1 MRWTLF
7 SLPLLVLG
15 CWGQGEEPP
24 GQAIGTFNAVGFMVE
39 QSCGAAI
46 PAPDPLDLDFE
57 LRSEFN
63 GRAYWR
69 LLGGAMFAGVEKD
82 GEYRFQ
88 VSQSFMV
95 VEPDRFRGF
104 VGCSVTQRDVFTF
117 VVETVEL
124 GTETDG
130 GVDDGG
136 VEDGALKMLA
146 PTKSRKPTLA
156 PNRSCSPSPAR
167 RPPILPRWPAQTA
180 HPRSPPSVARSYH
193 SPVAWS
199 TSSPA
204 RASALRST
212 TTSSEREPIAA
223 RGSIFAGAKT

>member
-7 SLPLLVLG
+7 GLPLLVLG

-24 GQAIGTFNAVGFMVE
+24 GEAIGTFNAVGFMVE

-69 LLGGAMFAGVEKD
+69 LFGGSMFAGVEQD
-82 GEYRFQ
+82 GEYTFQ
-88 VSQSFMV
+88 VSQSWMV
-95 VEPDRFRGF
+95 VQPDRFRGY

-117 VVETVEL
+117 VVEAVEL

-130 GVDDGG
+130 GVEDGG
-136 VEDGALKMLA
+136 VEDGGAEDA
-146 PTKSRKPTLA
+146 GTDEESEADAGPEPTLLTLTGSQTTEIV
-156 PNRSCSPSPAR
+156 PLTGSDCTPAVAALGG
-167 RPPILPRWPAQTA
+167 PFLSLPCRVEYVL
-180 HPRSPPSVARSYH
+180 SGEGVAID
-193 SPVAWS
+193 VDV
-199 TSSPA
+199 
-204 RASALRST
+204 
-212 TTSSEREPIAA
+212 E
-223 RGSIFAGAKT
+223 

>member
-7 SLPLLVLG
+7 GLPLLVLG

-82 GEYRFQ
+82 GEYTFQ

-124 GTETDG
+124 GAETDG

-136 VEDGALKMLA
+136 VEDGGLEDAGA
-146 PTKSRKPTLA
+146 NQESEADAGPE
-156 PNRSCSPSPAR
+156 
-167 RPPILPRWPAQTA
+167 PILLTLTGSQTTDITPLAGSDCTPA
-180 HPRSPPSVARSYH
+180 VA
-193 SPVAWS
+193 
-199 TSSPA
+199 
-204 RASALRST
+204 ALGGPFLSLPCRVEYVLSG
-212 TTSSEREPIAA
+212 EGVGVEVDDDVE
-223 RGSIFAGAKT
+223 

>member
-7 SLPLLVLG
+7 GLPLLVLG

-69 LLGGAMFAGVEKD
+69 RLGGSMFAGVEKN
-82 GEYRFQ
+82 GEYIFQ
-88 VSQSFMV
+88 VSQSWMV
-95 VEPDRFRGF
+95 IEPDRFRGF

-117 VVETVEL
+117 AVETVEL

-130 GVDDGG
+130 GVEDGGVADGG
-136 VEDGALKMLA
+136 VEDGGAVDA
-146 PTKSRKPTLA
+146 GTDEESEADAGPE
-156 PNRSCSPSPAR
+156 
-167 RPPILPRWPAQTA
+167 PILFTLTGSQTTEITPLTGSDCTPA
-180 HPRSPPSVARSYH
+180 VAALGG
-193 SPVAWS
+193 PFLAL
-199 TSSPA
+199 PC
-204 RASALRST
+204 RAEYVLSG
-212 TTSSEREPIAA
+212 EGVGVEIDDVE
-223 RGSIFAGAKT
+223 

>member
-136 VEDGALKMLA
+136 VEDGGLEDAGA
-146 PTKSRKPTLA
+146 NQESEADAGPE
-156 PNRSCSPSPAR
+156 
-167 RPPILPRWPAQTA
+167 PILLTLTGSQTTDITPLAGSDCTPA
-180 HPRSPPSVARSYH
+180 VA
-193 SPVAWS
+193 
-199 TSSPA
+199 
-204 RASALRST
+204 ALGGPFLSLPCRVEYVLSG
-212 TTSSEREPIAA
+212 EGVGVEVDDDVE
-223 RGSIFAGAKT
+223 

>member
-7 SLPLLVLG
+7 GLPLLVLG

-69 LLGGAMFAGVEKD
+69 RLGGSMFAGVEKN
-82 GEYRFQ
+82 GEYIFQ
-88 VSQSFMV
+88 VSQSWMV
-95 VEPDRFRGF
+95 IEPDRFRGF

-117 VVETVEL
+117 AVETVEL

-130 GVDDGG
+130 GVEDGGVADGG
-136 VEDGALKMLA
+136 VEDGGAVDA
-146 PTKSRKPTLA
+146 GTDEESEADAGPE
-156 PNRSCSPSPAR
+156 
-167 RPPILPRWPAQTA
+167 PILFTLTGSQTTEITPLTGSDCTPA
-180 HPRSPPSVARSYH
+180 VA
-193 SPVAWS
+193 
-199 TSSPA
+199 
-204 RASALRST
+204 ALGGPFLALPCRVEYVLSG
-212 TTSSEREPIAA
+212 EGVGVEIDDVE
-223 RGSIFAGAKT
+223 

>member
-7 SLPLLVLG
+7 GLPLLVLG

-24 GQAIGTFNAVGFMVE
+24 GEAIGTFNAVGFMVE

-82 GEYRFQ
+82 GEYTFQ

-95 VEPDRFRGF
+95 IEPDRFRGF

-124 GTETDG
+124 GTEA
-130 GVDDGG
+130 DGG
-136 VEDGALKMLA
+136 VEDGGNEDGGTDEESEADA
-146 PTKSRKPTLA
+146 GPE
-156 PNRSCSPSPAR
+156 
-167 RPPILPRWPAQTA
+167 PILLTLTGSQTTEITPLTGSDCTPA
-180 HPRSPPSVARSYH
+180 VAALGGPFLSLPCRVEYVLSGEG
-193 SPVAWS
+193 VA
-199 TSSPA
+199 A
-204 RASALRST
+204 EADVD
-212 TTSSEREPIAA
+212 
-223 RGSIFAGAKT
+223 